1 MNSSKKYFALQVG
14 DLLEQIN
21 KLDVLIAMHK
31 EAGHKIELQQ
41 YESLKLKFVK
51 ELLTLL
57 INSELNSADPQT
69 FPLVSRLMHHFY
81 PGARNAKSQTAGY
94 QALSSVLAPFFPAE
108 FAPAAMA
115 QEPEAVYNKD

>member
-31 EAGHKIELQQ
+31 KAGHKIEVQQ

-51 ELLTLL
+51 ELLTHPPQ
-57 INSELNSADPQT
+57 NS
-69 FPLVSRLMHHFY
+69 
-81 PGARNAKSQTAGY
+81 
-94 QALSSVLAPFFPAE
+94 
-108 FAPAAMA
+108 
-115 QEPEAVYNKD
+115 

>member
-1 MNSSKKYFALQVG
+1 M
-14 DLLEQIN
+14 LEQIN

-31 EAGHKIELQQ
+31 EAGHKIEVQQ

-81 PGARNAKSQTAGY
+81 PGARSAKSQSAGY
-94 QALSSVLAPFFPAE
+94 QALSSILAPFFPAE
-108 FAPAAMA
+108 FAQAAMA
-115 QEPEAVYNKD
+115 REPEASYRKD